1 MRLFGITR
9 SERQRAFP
17 LQRGGLGWGLSYGI
31 IKIMNNNINLA
42 RKLRKNS
49 TPQEK
54 ILWQIFRNH
63 TFYGYEIRRQSP
75 IGKYIVDFV
84 CKEKKIIIEIDG
96 GQHNTQKN
104 ILLDEERTQY
114 LMSKGYKV
122 IRFWNN
128 EVTGNIDG
136 VYKKLQQEFGIC
148 D

>member
-1 MRLFGITR
+1 MRR
-9 SERQRAFP
+9 
-17 LQRGGLGWGLSYGI
+17 
-31 IKIMNNNINLA
+31 
-42 RKLRKNS
+42 
-49 TPQEK
+49 
-54 ILWQIFRNH
+54 
-63 TFYGYEIRRQSP
+63 
-75 IGKYIVDFV
+75 
-84 CKEKKIIIEIDG
+84 KKIIIEIDG

-104 ILLDEERTQY
+104 ILADEERTQY